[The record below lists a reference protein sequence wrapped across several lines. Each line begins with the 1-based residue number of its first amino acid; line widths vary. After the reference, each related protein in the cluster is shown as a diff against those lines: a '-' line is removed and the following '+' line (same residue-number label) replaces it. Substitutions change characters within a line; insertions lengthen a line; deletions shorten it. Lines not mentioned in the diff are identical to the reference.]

1 MPRQILS
8 GLLFPSQEY
17 AACDTLLKEV
27 ADDASFV
34 FETSCSGLDGAL
46 ALCGASSPGSADEDS
61 SLAHKLALE
70 RDIETMESHLA
81 AARVRVHDSQ
91 NARVENTDENPVI
104 PVVRLGPNATSLG
117 HRSRLTNI
125 LPA

>member
-1 MPRQILS
+1 M
-8 GLLFPSQEY
+8 
-17 AACDTLLKEV
+17 
-27 ADDASFV
+27 
-34 FETSCSGLDGAL
+34 
-46 ALCGASSPGSADEDS
+46 
-61 SLAHKLALE
+61 AHKLAME